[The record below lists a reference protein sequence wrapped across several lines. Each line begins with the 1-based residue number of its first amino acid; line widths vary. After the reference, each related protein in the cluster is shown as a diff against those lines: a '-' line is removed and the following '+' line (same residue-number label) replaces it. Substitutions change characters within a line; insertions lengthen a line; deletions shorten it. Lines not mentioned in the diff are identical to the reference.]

1 MNKLAILGGTPLIDK
16 PLLPYSSLDES
27 DVKAVAD
34 VMKSG
39 RISEFIGA
47 WCDEFYGGPLIK
59 EFEKLWCEE
68 FKCKHSISVNSNT
81 SGLIAAMGAIGLSPG
96 EEVIVPP
103 WTMSATAMAPL
114 FYGGIPVF
122 ADIENDYFCLDVK
135 SVEAKLNSNTKAII
149 AVNLFGHPAELK
161 KLRDLAD
168 KNGIYLIEDNAQAP
182 HAHENGQ
189 LTGVIGHIG
198 VASLN
203 YHKHIHTGEGGVC
216 TTNDDDLAQRLQL
229 IRNHGE
235 NVTTDL
241 KIDNIA
247 NLIGFNFRMTEIGAA
262 IGISQ
267 IKKSKLLVDR
277 RVEVSDILTN
287 RLRGLDG
294 LIVPKVRENCKHVYY
309 VWSAKLDLDLLGIDR
324 SLIVKALEAEGC
336 PVGAGYVEPLY
347 NLPTFQK
354 KIAIGNNGFPFTL
367 SDVNYSQSHCK
378 NKSDIPCSSCSCARS
393 CPNIEEL
400 HQKTLIEFFPCSFQ
414 LDGQEIDLIADC
426 YEKVFSNLD
435 LLRSKSLDL

>member
-1 MNKLAILGGTPLIDK
+1 MDKLAILGGSPLISNQ
-16 PLLPYSSLDES
+16 LMPYASIGKEEE
-27 DVKAVAD
+27 KAVAD

-59 EFEKLWCEE
+59 EFEKQWSIE
-68 FKCKHSISVNSNT
+68 FNCKHSVSVNSNT

-96 EEVIVPP
+96 EEVIIPP
-103 WTMSATAMAPL
+103 WTMSATAIAPL

-122 ADIENDYFCLDVK
+122 ADVEKDYFCLDVQ
-135 SVEAKLNSNTKAII
+135 SVQDKINSKTKAII
-149 AVNLFGHPAELK
+149 AVNLFGHPAELL

-182 HAHENGQ
+182 HAHENGE
-189 LTGVIGHIG
+189 LTGTIGHIG
-198 VASLN
+198 IASLN

-241 KIDNIA
+241 NIDNIT
-247 NLIGFNFRMTEIGAA
+247 NLIGFNFRMTEVAAA

-267 IKKSKLLVDR
+267 IKKSKSLVDR
-277 RVEVSDILTN
+277 RIFLSDTLSKKLEGIE
-287 RLRGLDG
+287 G

-309 VWSAKLDLDLLGIDR
+309 VWSAKLDMEVIDIDR
-324 SLIVKALEAEGC
+324 AIIARALEAEGC
-336 PVGAGYVEPLY
+336 PTGMGYVEPLY
-347 NLPTFQK
+347 NLPVFQK
-354 KIAIGNNGFPFTL
+354 KVAIGNDGYPFTL
-367 SDVNYSQSHCK
+367 SDRNYSSLNCSK
-378 NKSDIPCSSCSCARS
+378 NELPCSSCSCRLS
-393 CPNIEEL
+393 CKNVEEL
-400 HQKTLIEFFPCSFQ
+400 FKQSLIEFHVCSYQ
-414 LDGQEIDLIADC
+414 LDNNEINLIADC

-435 LLRSKSLDL
+435 SLRNISRN

>member
-16 PLLPYSSLDES
+16 PLAPYLSMNSDEE
-27 DVKAVAD
+27 KAVAD
-34 VMKSG
+34 VMRSG

-47 WCDEFYGGPLIK
+47 WCNEFYGGPLIQ
-59 EFEKLWCEE
+59 EFEKLWSEE
-68 FKCKHSISVNSNT
+68 FNCKHSVSVNSNT

-103 WTMSATAMAPL
+103 WTMSATAIAPL

-122 ADIENDYFCLDVK
+122 ADVENDYFCLDVK
-135 SVEAKLNSNTKAII
+135 SVVDKINPKTKAII

-161 KLRDLAD
+161 KLRKLAD

-182 HAHENGQ
+182 HAHEDGE
-189 LTGVIGHIG
+189 LTGTIGHIG

-216 TTNDDDLAQRLQL
+216 STNDDDLAQRMQL

-247 NLIGFNFRMTEIGAA
+247 NLIGFKFRMTEVAAA

-267 IKKSKLLVDR
+267 IKKSKSLIDR
-277 RVEVSDILTN
+277 RVDLSNTLTQ
-287 RLRGLDG
+287 RLQGIDG

-309 VWSAKLDLDLLGIDR
+309 IWPAKIDTELLNIDR
-324 SLIVKALEAEGC
+324 SVIAKALEAEGC
-336 PVGAGYVEPLY
+336 PTSTGYGEPLY
-347 NLPTFQK
+347 NLPTFKK
-354 KIAIGNNGFPFTL
+354 KIAIGNQGYPFSL
-367 SDVNYSQSHCK
+367 GNINYSPEHC
-378 NKSDIPCSSCSCARS
+378 SVSVESCETCSCSRS
-393 CPNIEEL
+393 CPNVEDL
-400 HQKTLIEFFPCSFQ
+400 HRNSLIEFFICSYQ
-414 LDGQEIDLIADC
+414 LDGNDINLVADC

-435 LLRSKSLDL
+435 LLRSK